1 MKPSKNKIMRPESLM
16 MSHGYEPMLSEGAV
30 KPPIFQTSTF
40 VFHTAE
46 EGKAFFE
53 IAYGLR
59 DKEQEES
66 MGLIYSRLN
75 NPNLEILEERLKLWE
90 NADDAAV
97 FASGMA
103 AISTAFL
110 TFLKP
115 GDTILYSTPIY
126 GGTYYFIKN
135 ILTTQGIQIIPF
147 SPWETE
153 AEIAQ
158 KIIDNKAETS
168 LKMVYVETPANP
180 NNALFDLKMCRKITD
195 DFGKDALMIVDNTF
209 MGPIWQKPLD
219 FGADLVVY
227 SATKYL
233 GGHSDLIAGACLGKA
248 EPMKAIRGMRTFL
261 GNMPGAW
268 TAWLLLR
275 SLETLQ
281 MRMERQALNAEK
293 IAMYLNG
300 HPLVEKVYYLGLLEE
315 GTEQYNIYKKQFTGA
330 GAVFSFD
337 IKGGEKEA
345 FMFMNN
351 LRLFKLA
358 VSLGGT
364 ESLVEHPSS
373 MTHADVSPEDKIQM
387 NITDKMIRLSIGVE
401 HYDDLID
408 CLGEAFEIVNEMLTD
423 RVGEV

>member
-1 MKPSKNKIMRPESLM
+1 MQRISGGRPSR
-16 MSHGYEPMLSEGAV
+16 
-30 KPPIFQTSTF
+30 
-40 VFHTAE
+40 
-46 EGKAFFE
+46 
-53 IAYGLR
+53 
-59 DKEQEES
+59 
-66 MGLIYSRLN
+66 
-75 NPNLEILEERLKLWE
+75 
-90 NADDAAV
+90 
-97 FASGMA
+97 
-103 AISTAFL
+103 

-248 EPMKAIRGMRTFL
+248 EPL
-261 GNMPGAW
+261 
-268 TAWLLLR
+268 
-275 SLETLQ
+275 
-281 MRMERQALNAEK
+281 
-293 IAMYLNG
+293 
-300 HPLVEKVYYLGLLEE
+300 
-315 GTEQYNIYKKQFTGA
+315 
-330 GAVFSFD
+330 
-337 IKGGEKEA
+337 KGWA
-345 FMFMNN
+345 
-351 LRLFKLA
+351 
-358 VSLGGT
+358 
-364 ESLVEHPSS
+364 
-373 MTHADVSPEDKIQM
+373 
-387 NITDKMIRLSIGVE
+387 
-401 HYDDLID
+401 
-408 CLGEAFEIVNEMLTD
+408 
-423 RVGEV
+423 

>member
-1 MKPSKNKIMRPESLM
+1 MKTNKFKPESLM
-16 MSHGYEPMLSEGAV
+16 MSHGYEPMWSEGAV

-59 DKEQEES
+59 NKEQEET

-126 GGTYYFIKN
+126 GGTYYFIKH
-135 ILTTQGIQIIPF
+135 ILTSQNINIIPF

-158 KIIDNKAETS
+158 KIIDNKAEKS

-180 NNALFDLKMCRKITD
+180 NNALFDLEMCRRIAD
-195 DFGKDALMIVDNTF
+195 SFGNDALMVVDNTF

-248 EPMKAIRGMRTFL
+248 DVMKSIRGMRTFL

-293 IAMYLNG
+293 VAMYLNE

-315 GTEQYNIYKKQFTGA
+315 GTQQYEIYKKQHTGA

-345 FMFMNN
+345 FEFLNN
-351 LRLFKLA
+351 LHLFKLA
-358 VSLGGT
+358 VSLGST
-364 ESLVEHPSS
+364 ESLAEHPSS
-373 MTHADVSPEDKIQM
+373 MTHSDVSPEDKIQM
-387 NITDKMIRLSIGVE
+387 NISDKMIRLSIGVE
-401 HYDDLID
+401 HYDDLITS
-408 CLGEAFEIVNEMLTD
+408 LKEAFEAVNQVVMNELAM
-423 RVGEV
+423 

>member
-1 MKPSKNKIMRPESLM
+1 
-16 MSHGYEPMLSEGAV
+16 
-30 KPPIFQTSTF
+30 
-40 VFHTAE
+40 
-46 EGKAFFE
+46 
-53 IAYGLR
+53 
-59 DKEQEES
+59 
-66 MGLIYSRLN
+66 
-75 NPNLEILEERLKLWE
+75 
-90 NADDAAV
+90 
-97 FASGMA
+97 
-103 AISTAFL
+103 
-110 TFLKP
+110 
-115 GDTILYSTPIY
+115 
-126 GGTYYFIKN
+126 
-135 ILTTQGIQIIPF
+135 
-147 SPWETE
+147 
-153 AEIAQ
+153 
-158 KIIDNKAETS
+158 
-168 LKMVYVETPANP
+168 
-180 NNALFDLKMCRKITD
+180 
-195 DFGKDALMIVDNTF
+195 
-209 MGPIWQKPLD
+209 
-219 FGADLVVY
+219 
-227 SATKYL
+227 
-233 GGHSDLIAGACLGKA
+233 
-248 EPMKAIRGMRTFL
+248 
-261 GNMPGAW
+261 MPGAW